1 MRLIRNF
8 DIPEHAKNCVVAIGN
23 FDGLHKGHLAV
34 IEYAKEIAKKNNKKI
49 GIITF
54 EPHPKNFFSRS
65 FDYFRLT
72 PFRTKFELTSKLMI
86 DYYFNIRFDK
96 NFAGIS
102 AENFVIQI
110 LIKSLRVCHIVTG
123 EDFVFGNMK
132 RGNVKMLKRISE
144 EKNTFNFSTVNEMGN
159 TNSEKISSSIVRK
172 KILEGDIKDIKEYL
186 NRDWSIKSRVI
197 KGLQKGKQLGFPTA
211 NFYTRKFCK
220 MMYGVYA
227 VKVKIFYK
235 KSCKLLDG
243 IANYG
248 TRPTFSGKAPLLEV
262 NIFDFN
268 DLIYGQLVEICFK
281 SFIRNEKKF
290 KNEIELKNQ
299 INTDIKIAKRLLNYD

>member
-1 MRLIRNF
+1 MRLIRNL
-8 DIPEHAKNCVVAIGN
+8 DIPDHAKNCVVAIGN

-34 IEYAKEIAKKNNKKI
+34 INYAKEIAKKNKKKI

-54 EPHPKNFFSRS
+54 EPHPKNFFSRNY
-65 FDYFRLT
+65 DYFRLT
-72 PFRTKFELTSKLMI
+72 PFRTKYELTNKLMI

-96 NFAGIS
+96 NFSAIS
-102 AENFVIQI
+102 AENFVLQI
-110 LIKSLRVCHIVTG
+110 LIKSLRVYHIVTG

-132 RGNVKMLKRISE
+132 RGNIKMLKRISK
-144 EKNTFNFSTVNEMGN
+144 EKNTFFFSTVKEMEN
-159 TNSEKISSSIVRK
+159 RNSEKISSSIVRK
-172 KILEGDIKDIKEYL
+172 KILEGDLRDIKEYL
-186 NRDWSIKSRVI
+186 NRDWSIKSRVV
-197 KGLQKGKQLGFPTA
+197 KGSQKGKQLGCPTA

-227 VKVKIFYK
+227 VKVRVFNK
-235 KSCKLLDG
+235 KSYKLLDG

-248 TRPTFSGKAPLLEV
+248 IRPTFSGKAPVLEV

-299 INTDIKIAKRLLNYD
+299 INIDIQIAKRLLNYV